1 MPRDSCREECLD
13 SPAPGTISYIVP
25 IHVDLEGDAEY
36 AGLRGVADRLLQSH
50 PMWWEP
56 GAVPLA
62 AHEHRPRVPFRIRIG
77 RVTGRRAELDAAKPM
92 PGRAAKPGGSRW
104 LAQVFS
110 RVLRRRTVAVVE
122 APAAIVHE
130 MH

>member
-1 MPRDSCREECLD
+1 M
-13 SPAPGTISYIVP
+13 P

-62 AHEHRPRVPFRIRIG
+62 AHEHRPRGPFRIRIG

-104 LAQVFS
+104 LTQVFS

-122 APAAIVHE
+122 APAT
-130 MH
+130 MSRGLTTP